1 LVEKLELKV
10 PWKSLY
16 TSPTKA
22 KIVGL
27 YLLVVPKTGR
37 LRFYF
42 IFYSIFSSIIE
53 VEYDAEREEKQQHET
68 KMKEVH
74 QIEELRKEKEAQ
86 SNETKT
92 SFLIF

>member
-1 LVEKLELKV
+1 L
-10 PWKSLY
+10 
-16 TSPTKA
+16 
-22 KIVGL
+22 
-27 YLLVVPKTGR
+27 
-37 LRFYF
+37 

-68 KMKEVH
+68 KMKEVR

-92 SFLIF
+92 SFSIF